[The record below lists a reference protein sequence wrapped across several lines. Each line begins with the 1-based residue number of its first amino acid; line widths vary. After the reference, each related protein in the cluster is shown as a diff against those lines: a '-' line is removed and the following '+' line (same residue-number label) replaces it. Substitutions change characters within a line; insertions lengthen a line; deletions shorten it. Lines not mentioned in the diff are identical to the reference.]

1 MCTTT
6 QREILL
12 HIIGGNRAVL
22 SEYFHKDVLD
32 VWSGTDAD
40 ARCLARY
47 KAEEGFSLLEQG
59 LVEKENPDQ
68 VVNLLL
74 LTPAGRVV
82 ANKLKATTE

>member
-1 MCTTT
+1 MCTPT

-22 SEYFHKDVLD
+22 SEYFHKEVLD

-47 KAEEGFSLLEQG
+47 EAEDGFSLIEQG
-59 LVEKENPDQ
+59 LVKKEDPYL

-82 ANKLKATTE
+82 GKQVKAITE